1 MSEENF
7 NKLKENKQH
16 KFFDEIFKTPEEFD
30 KNFYKYFPP
39 KNKIQYNSFH
49 ILETESRKK
58 VAEGFLK
65 FNGGVITKYFGEPS
79 TGKSITLI
87 GSLKYMAPLE
97 CIGTMYINCKSL
109 DYLFRNDILAAKQA
123 LIDEIFY
130 LFVNEYKN
138 YKLCSE
144 NIEKYQVDKNNIKE
158 SFWNLIEIII
168 SFLKNLKKKL
178 YIISFDL
185 YKGEI
190 DPSNKI
196 EEFFNDIWAK
206 NISNI
211 SFVTLSSL
219 NTSDIGEYKLKSLF
233 PELNTNRH
241 IIYKEI
247 KEFFDDKD
255 LIIKDKEI
263 DDKLKYLG
271 RTINYFNFFITLI
284 NKNDIYSIDNYVDE
298 RRNHIKTRIYDFFG
312 IHRNI
317 KIASTQSLYKFLSFS
332 VYTKYSFLEFENIL
346 KNIPMKYFVI
356 NKKKSKK
363 CNRDYI
369 KLEYIYPV
377 IQDIIEEICS
387 FIILRKDFSSI
398 INENMDNG
406 GKGIFF
412 EKLVI
417 HYFTP
422 GDHNDKEAYFFD
434 EFTIENLYTIPKFI
448 PKKYEKKNYRIK
460 N

>member
-1 MSEENF
+1 M
-7 NKLKENKQH
+7 
-16 KFFDEIFKTPEEFD
+16 
-30 KNFYKYFPP
+30 
-39 KNKIQYNSFH
+39 
-49 ILETESRKK
+49 
-58 VAEGFLK
+58 
-65 FNGGVITKYFGEPS
+65 
-79 TGKSITLI
+79 
-87 GSLKYMAPLE
+87 
-97 CIGTMYINCKSL
+97 
-109 DYLFRNDILAAKQA
+109 
-123 LIDEIFY
+123 
-130 LFVNEYKN
+130 
-138 YKLCSE
+138 
-144 NIEKYQVDKNNIKE
+144 
-158 SFWNLIEIII
+158 
-168 SFLKNLKKKL
+168 
-178 YIISFDL
+178 
-185 YKGEI
+185 
-190 DPSNKI
+190 
-196 EEFFNDIWAK
+196 
-206 NISNI
+206 
-211 SFVTLSSL
+211 
-219 NTSDIGEYKLKSLF
+219 
-233 PELNTNRH
+233 
-241 IIYKEI
+241 
-247 KEFFDDKD
+247 
-255 LIIKDKEI
+255 
-263 DDKLKYLG
+263 G

-332 VYTKYSFLEFENIL
+332 IYTKYSFLEFENIL